1 MSYRVNPLFS
11 SVSPPPIAEAWSWI
25 AGRTFP
31 DDKPLIDLA
40 QAEPSYPPAPELLQH
55 LAEIIHRPESSRYT
69 LIQGTPELRAA
80 FAADLSDFYGAIVT
94 TDEVSITAGCN
105 QAFCLALMALAGA
118 GDEVILPA
126 PFYFNH
132 DMWLNMLGVRAV
144 PLSFQAAAGGVPDV
158 EEAALKITAR
168 TRAIILVS
176 PNNPTGAIYPPDV
189 IRKFFELA
197 RDRGIALVLDETY
210 KDFLPTEDAPH
221 ALLQE
226 PDWPA
231 TLIQLFSFSKV
242 YAITGHRVGGF
253 LAGPKISA
261 EITKAMDCAAICA
274 PAIGQA
280 AALFGLQNLDG
291 WKREKRRLSLA
302 RLEALHQ
309 AMARNDLEYQV
320 VSAGAFFAYMRHP
333 HEGKSASEVARR
345 LADEYNML
353 CLPGAF
359 FGSGQESYLRFSFA
373 NVEADRME
381 EIAARLV
388 DSQGA
393 F

>member
-11 SVSPPPIAEAWSWI
+11 AVAPPPIAEAWSWI

-40 QAEPSYPPAPELLQH
+40 QAEPSYPPAPELLEH
-55 LAEIIHRPESSRYT
+55 LAEIIHRPEFSRYT
-69 LIQGTPELRAA
+69 PIQGTPELRAA
-80 FAADLSDFYGAIVT
+80 FAADLSSLYGANVT
-94 TDEVSITAGCN
+94 AAEVSITAGCN
-105 QAFCLALMALAGA
+105 QAFCLALMALVGA

-132 DMWLNMLGVRAV
+132 DMWLKMLGVHAV
-144 PLSFQAAAGGVPDV
+144 PLSFQAAEGGIPDV
-158 EEAALKITAR
+158 EEAARKITAR

-176 PNNPTGAIYPPDV
+176 PNNPTGAIYPPEV
-189 IRKFFELA
+189 IRKIFELA
-197 RDRGIALVLDETY
+197 QGRGIALVLDETY

-226 PDWPA
+226 PGWPA

-242 YAITGHRVGGF
+242 YAITGHRVGG
-253 LAGPKISA
+253 LVAGPEISA

-280 AALFGLQNLDG
+280 AALFGLQNLDR

-302 RLEALHQ
+302 RLEALRQ

-345 LADEYNML
+345 LADEHNML
-353 CLPGAF
+353 CLPGNF
-359 FGSGQESYLRFSFA
+359 FGPGQESYLRFSFA
-373 NVEADRME
+373 NVEADRMV

-388 DSQGA
+388 DSQG
-393 F
+393 

>member
-11 SVSPPPIAEAWSWI
+11 AVAPPPIAEAWSWI

-69 LIQGTPELRAA
+69 PIQGTPELRAA
-80 FAADLSDFYGAIVT
+80 FAADLSDFYGANVT
-94 TDEVSITAGCN
+94 AAEVSITAGCN

-132 DMWLNMLGVRAV
+132 DMWLNMLGVHAV
-144 PLSFQAAAGGVPDV
+144 PLSFQAAEGGIPDV
-158 EEAALKITAR
+158 EEAARKISAQ

-176 PNNPTGAIYPPDV
+176 PNNPTGAIYPPEV

-226 PDWPA
+226 PGWPA

-242 YAITGHRVGGF
+242 YAITGHRVGG
-253 LAGPKISA
+253 LVAGPEISA

-274 PAIGQA
+274 PALGQA

-302 RLEALHQ
+302 RLEALHH

-345 LADEYNML
+345 LADEHNML
-353 CLPGAF
+353 CLPGNF
-359 FGSGQESYLRFSFA
+359 FGPGQESYLRFSFA
-373 NVEADRME
+373 NVEADRMDV
-381 EIAARLV
+381 IAGRLF
-388 DSQGA
+388 DSQG
-393 F
+393 